1 MILSELT
8 LKTLQKV
15 FGKQIKVADVVLIQ
29 SLWSDFGQ
37 LLRVKLSNAAKQ
49 SVIVKYIKVPN
60 EISHPKGW
68 QSDLSTQRKLKSYQV
83 ESAWYQDY
91 STKCIAPVAKAYAS
105 NTFNNET
112 VIVLEDLGCAGYLP
126 LDSNAT
132 DHQIKQTLNWLA
144 QFHAQHLDITP
155 QKLWQTGSYWHL
167 ATRPDELA
175 AMTDLTLKA
184 QALNINDLLNQC
196 EYQTIIHGDAKLA
209 NFLFNKLGAAAVDF
223 QYVGGGIGIKDVML
237 LLSSMPQT
245 LMKNEADYLD
255 YYFTQ
260 LARYLSQYHAHID
273 ASDVCKQ
280 WQNLYKFTWSDFVR
294 FLKGWSP
301 NHFKLNSHSIAV
313 TNSALKEIEERLQV
327 KK

>member
-1 MILSELT
+1 MLLSKLT
-8 LKTLQKV
+8 LSTLQKV

-37 LLRVKLSNAAKQ
+37 LLRVKLSNAAIQ
-49 SVIVKYIKVPN
+49 SVIVKYIKVPS

-83 ESAWYQDY
+83 ESAWYQEY

-112 VIVLEDLGCAGYLP
+112 VIVLEDLGCAGYLA

-184 QALNINDLLNQC
+184 QAHNINDLLNQC

-209 NFLFNKLGAAAVDF
+209 NFLFKDEGAAAVDF
-223 QYVGGGIGIKDVML
+223 QYVGGGVGVKDVML
-237 LLSSMPQT
+237 LLSSIPQN
-245 LMKNEADYLD
+245 LMINEQSYLD
-255 YYFTQ
+255 YYFACLEKFILQ
-260 LARYLSQYHAHID
+260 HHENID
-273 ASDVCKQ
+273 ALGVCKQ
-280 WQNLYKFTWSDFVR
+280 WQSLYTFAWADFVR

-301 NHFKLNSHSIAV
+301 KHFKLNPHSIAI
-313 TNSALKEIEERLQV
+313 TEKALEEI
-327 KK
+327 KTW

>member
-1 MILSELT
+1 MLLSKLT
-8 LKTLQKV
+8 LSTLQKV

-37 LLRVKLSNAAKQ
+37 LLRIKLSNAAIQ

-60 EISHPKGW
+60 DISHPKGW

-83 ESAWYQDY
+83 ESAWYQEY
-91 STKCIAPVAKAYAS
+91 STSCIAPVAKSYAS
-105 NTFNNET
+105 NTVNNET

-126 LDSNAT
+126 PDSNAT
-132 DHQIKQTLNWLA
+132 DHQIKQSLNWLA

-175 AMTDLTLKA
+175 VMTDLTLKA
-184 QALNINDLLNQC
+184 QANTINDLLNQC

-209 NFLFNKLGAAAVDF
+209 NFLFNKTGAAAVDF
-223 QYVGGGIGIKDVML
+223 QYVGGGVGIKDVML
-237 LLSSMPQT
+237 LLSSMPQN
-245 LMKNEADYLD
+245 LMINEQSYLD
-255 YYFTQ
+255 YYF
-260 LARYLSQYHAHID
+260 ARLEKFIIQHHAHID

-280 WQNLYKFTWSDFVR
+280 WQDLYKFAWADFVR

-301 NHFKLNSHSIAV
+301 NHFKLNKHSLAITEKV
-313 TNSALKEIEERLQV
+313 LVELNNC
-327 KK
+327 